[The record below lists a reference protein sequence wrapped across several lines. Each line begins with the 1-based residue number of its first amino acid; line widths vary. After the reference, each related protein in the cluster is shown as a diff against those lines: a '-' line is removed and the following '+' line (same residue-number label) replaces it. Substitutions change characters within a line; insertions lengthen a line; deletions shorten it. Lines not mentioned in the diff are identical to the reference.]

1 MPLDIYGPARRD
13 RNFSLGWFAV
23 EWIEA
28 LVIHGAGD
36 VSGMATEL
44 TDDQVEFIVDT
55 YCLAKPGEEDE
66 GRRLATEVL
75 WLAPKGSDKSGFA
88 AKMLIF
94 EALGPCRFDRWAEGG
109 EVYRDPWGLGFEYVY
124 EPGEPIGKTVSNPGI
139 KMIATSEDQTANTFE
154 SVYTNFKEGPL
165 STVLNNHDAAGLS
178 RIKLPDGG
186 EIKPST
192 SGGSSKDGGR
202 ETAIVADEIH
212 LFVLP
217 EHKKLYNTIKR
228 NLLKRMEVAE
238 PIMLSTSTYYNPA
251 EGSICQGLLEK
262 AQERQRRKDRGKYV
276 DPEEDRVLIH
286 WRHGEIDPEDLGD
299 REKLTAALK
308 EAYGGCHWIRIP
320 TLVAEAQ
327 DPMASVEDTY
337 RYWLNTQSTASNAWI
352 APYEWGACGPVED
365 PETGLVVNMDDFI
378 PKPGDTI
385 TLGFDGSRKRR
396 KGVTDATAL
405 IGCRVRDGLVF
416 PIPWGSEISIWEQP
430 ANYKGTDGWEVPA
443 DQVNAAIKKAFET
456 YNVVGFYADP
466 AKWEGNVAQ
475 WERAYGPKLKV
486 KSTASQPVT
495 WWMTGTR
502 SNTVVRALEKFQNG
516 VLDQELKHNG
526 DPTLARHVANARQYD
541 TNAGI
546 QIRKDHP
553 NSPRK
558 IDAAV
563 AAVLAWQCRLD
574 AISKGVGPRKKQRV
588 VRIR

>member
-13 RNFSLGWFAV
+13 RNFSLGWLAA

-36 VSGMATEL
+36 VSGMITEL
-44 TDDQVEFIVDT
+44 TDDQVEFIVDV
-55 YCLAKPGEEDE
+55 YCLAPPGEEDE

-94 EALGPCRFDRWAEGG
+94 EALGPCRFDGWAKGG
-109 EVYRDPWGLGFEYVY
+109 EVYRDPWGLGFEYTY
-124 EPGEPIGKTVSNPGI
+124 EAGEPMGKPVNNPGI

-154 SVYTNFKEGPL
+154 TVYTNFKEGPL
-165 STVLNNHDAAGLS
+165 QSAMESRDSVGLS
-178 RIKLPDGG
+178 RIKLPGGG

-202 ETAIVADEIH
+202 ETCVVSDETH

-217 EHKKLYNTIKR
+217 EHKKLYNVINR
-228 NLLKRMEVAE
+228 NLMKRAGVAE
-238 PIMLSTSTYYNPA
+238 PLMLSTSTYFNPA

-262 AQERQRRKDRGKYV
+262 AQERERQKKRGKYV
-276 DPEEDRVLIH
+276 DPEDDRVLIH
-286 WRHGEIDPEDLGD
+286 WRHGEIDPEDLHD
-299 REKLTAALK
+299 REKLTAAL
-308 EAYGGCHWIRIP
+308 EDAYGGCHWVRIP
-320 TLVAEAQ
+320 TYVAAVQ
-327 DPMASVEDTY
+327 DSMNSVEDSY

-352 APYEWGACGPVED
+352 APYEWAARGPQRD
-365 PETGLVVNMDDFI
+365 PETDLLIDIEDFT

-385 TLGFDGSRKRR
+385 TLGFDGSRKRK

-405 IGCRVRDGLVF
+405 IACRVRDGLLF
-416 PIPWGSEISIWEQP
+416 PLPWGSEVSIWEQP
-430 ANYKGTDGWEVPA
+430 ANYKGADGWEVPA

-475 WERAYGPKLKV
+475 WERAYGPKLKI
-486 KSTASQPVT
+486 KSTASQPIT
-495 WWMTGTR
+495 WWMSGGR
-502 SNTVVRALEKFQNG
+502 STEIVRTLEKFQNG
-516 VLDQELKHNG
+516 VFDGELKHNG
-526 DPTLARHVANARQYD
+526 DETLARHVANARQFD
-541 TNAGI
+541 TTAGI

-563 AAVLAWQCRLD
+563 AAVLAWRCRLD